1 MQLLNRVKSI
11 LKIFLIIFTLFLFLP
26 RTVFAS
32 VYFSDFFDSPDYS
45 KWEVVGNGGWTIS
58 NGMFGI
64 RLNPGTS
71 NAVPK
76 NWNSLWTN
84 YIYKVDLHGI
94 AGTDKNILINFID
107 NNNFYEIHAHEDHIH
122 FDKYVDGQN
131 YFMSSSYPFALIN
144 GTTYHFKFIKNGH
157 NIKVFLENK
166 QIFDI
171 TDSNPSLEGKIGLRV
186 GTGGDPLAEVW
197 FDNVM
202 VCSLDDPCEPSSPT
216 PTPTSLPPTPTPT
229 PPTPVVFLPGLGG
242 SINFK
247 EMFLGVSD
255 PGGWRMTPGARVYNN
270 LLKAFEGNPDFHV
283 FYYDWRKP
291 VLDNAQKLNTFI
303 KNTVNPW
310 NNKVD
315 LIGHSL
321 GGLVARTCVQKTT
334 NNCYAN
340 KLITIASPHSGAV
353 DAYPALEGGEIWR
366 TGPIKL
372 GYELLVHYF
381 QRPGE
386 TRRETIQRIAPVL
399 KDLLPNFDYLVK
411 NGSNLPPSTL
421 SFQNSLLPSIS
432 NISILENITYTLSG
446 RGFDTV
452 EQIILTDR
460 NWIDKLL
467 GNWPDGK
474 PIDKQLTLEGD
485 TSVLVK
491 SSSFTN
497 SPIENFTYN
506 LNHGGI
512 ISEAAPLKKIMEIL
526 SLKLKPGIYNPL
538 NDEEN
543 FLVFFVHSPVKIS
556 SPDVTPDSYINDELI
571 IIPSPKNKVYTL
583 NVEGTGNDFYSLSV
597 GQIGTESASWQD
609 YYGEA
614 QTGITQNFEFDI
626 NIVNP
631 PENPLVNN
639 QSFYSSEFDSLL
651 NQCKNLTNSQIAN
664 LKYKNIILSL
674 LNLITKEKNSPE
686 MALNYVNLLRNTIA
700 TLEKQRNLDSALANQ
715 LRKYSSKMTFYFE
728 KKASGNPKITSKT
741 QADNYFNS
749 TKTMLNQMET
759 LHNFSKTATLIFLEA
774 KEKLSEAQNYL
785 NLNQYY
791 QTKIL
796 AKNIIGLLLEVKILS
811 R

>member
-1 MQLLNRVKSI
+1 
-11 LKIFLIIFTLFLFLP
+11 
-26 RTVFAS
+26 
-32 VYFSDFFDSPDYS
+32 
-45 KWEVVGNGGWTIS
+45 
-58 NGMFGI
+58 
-64 RLNPGTS
+64 
-71 NAVPK
+71 
-76 NWNSLWTN
+76 
-84 YIYKVDLHGI
+84 
-94 AGTDKNILINFID
+94 
-107 NNNFYEIHAHEDHIH
+107 
-122 FDKYVDGQN
+122 
-131 YFMSSSYPFALIN
+131 
-144 GTTYHFKFIKNGH
+144 
-157 NIKVFLENK
+157 
-166 QIFDI
+166 
-171 TDSNPSLEGKIGLRV
+171 
-186 GTGGDPLAEVW
+186 
-197 FDNVM
+197 
-202 VCSLDDPCEPSSPT
+202 
-216 PTPTSLPPTPTPT
+216 
-229 PPTPVVFLPGLGG
+229 
-242 SINFK
+242 
-247 EMFLGVSD
+247 MFLGVSD
-255 PGGWRMTPGARVYNN
+255 PGGWRMTPGARVYDN

-543 FLVFFVHSPVKIS
+543 FLVFYVHSPVKIS

-796 AKNIIGLLLEVKILS
+796 AKDIIGLLLEVKILS

>member
-1 MQLLNRVKSI
+1 MKR
-11 LKIFLIIFTLFLFLP
+11 IIFIIFFIILFITSSKFSLA
-26 RTVFAS
+26 TI
-32 VYFSDFFDSPDYS
+32 YFEDNFNDGNADE
-45 KWEVVGNGGWTIS
+45 WNVVGNSGWNVVNGEYGIS
-58 NGMFGI
+58 
-64 RLNPGTS
+64 LNPGVS
-71 NAVPK
+71 NSIPDDIHWNNEWK
-76 NWNSLWTN
+76 NF
-84 YIYKVDLHGI
+84 IYKVDLKGI
-94 AGTDKNILINFID
+94 SGTDKNIVFRFID
-107 NNNFYEIHAHEDHIH
+107 SNNFYSLHHSLGYLYFAKYIDNQPHSLAPRVYYPLENGKTYHYKLEVNEDHFRFWESNNLL
-122 FDKYVDGQN
+122 FDVIDQN
-131 YFMSSSYPFALIN
+131 IPKIS
-144 GTTYHFKFIKNGH
+144 G
-157 NIKVFLENK
+157 
-166 QIFDI
+166 
-171 TDSNPSLEGKIGLRV
+171 GKIGLRA
-186 GTGGDPLAEVW
+186 GTGAVSPTEVW

-202 VCSLDDPCEPSSPT
+202 VCSLDDPCEPSSLT

-255 PGGWRMTPGARVYNN
+255 PGGWRMTPGARVYDN

-796 AKNIIGLLLEVKILS
+796 AKDIIGLLLEVKILS